1 MPTYTEK
8 IPISDDPV
16 KLMDL
21 GMKVY
26 ARHCVMG
33 SESPLLALQANSWEE
48 NKHVVNNALRLH
60 ELIEEGLSTDYSC
73 KQNELIDKLKHVFR
87 LVMICSSNYIA
98 TILPIFD
105 FGDSRWMS
113 KSQRANSQQR

>member
-73 KQNELIDKLKHVFR
+73 KQNELIDKLKACIQASYDLLIELYCDNPTYLRFWGFE
-87 LVMICSSNYIA
+87 M
-98 TILPIFD
+98 D
-105 FGDSRWMS
+105 E
-113 KSQRANSQQR
+113 